1 VTPSDWAAVLTAIAG
16 CFGVFGAGIRWYL
29 IRIDTRASAE
39 LDRRDKLRAEEIERQ
54 DELREELRSDM
65 QRRIDELLKT
75 VNLQRALINGY
86 MRHVKALEKM
96 MIKAGLEPPDIDL
109 DELLRELP

>member
-1 VTPSDWAAVLTAIAG
+1 MRLDTKAAKEIERLDKIRAG
-16 CFGVFGAGIRWYL
+16 
-29 IRIDTRASAE
+29 
-39 LDRRDKLRAEEIERQ
+39 EIERQ
-54 DELREELRSDM
+54 DELREELRDDM

-109 DELLRELP
+109 DELLKELA